1 MLRPV
6 SSILIGAVLALLLA
20 FASQFILLPF
30 MGTRGVTTLSPVTTG
45 VFWLVFAAVLLYVV
59 VTVYRGRR

>member
-1 MLRPV
+1 VLRPV
-6 SSILIGAVLALLLA
+6 ASILIGAVLALLLA
-20 FASQFILLPF
+20 FASQFLLLPF
-30 MGTRGVTTLSPVTTG
+30 IGTRGVTTLSPVTTG

>member
-6 SSILIGAVLALLLA
+6 ISIVIGAVLALLLA
-20 FASQFILLPF
+20 LASQFILVPVV
-30 MGTRGVTTLSPVTTG
+30 GTRGVTTLSPLTTG
-45 VFWLVFAAVLLYVV
+45 IFWLVFAAVLLYVV